1 MAYNGSKSGPNGFFQ
16 VAREKDT
23 PFGSLHQLPLP
34 AQPRILDIGCGT
46 GIWAIDMADRY
57 NSSGVVAA
65 EVIGWDLALIQPQRI
80 PPGLMFEKRDVED
93 MPWRGVNRDYFDLIH
108 VQMLLGSIGNWPAL
122 YGQILRHLKPGSG
135 ILEQVEIDL
144 RPRSEKGELPGNTK
158 LSLWTRELSEAF
170 DRAGT
175 PLSMD
180 PKTQALLEDVGF
192 VDVKQETKRVPCNAW
207 PDDEHEKDMGRW
219 FNLALTQGLQA
230 MSYGPLTRK
239 LHYNKDQV
247 DALVAEVRREICDRN
262 LRAYCTMCV
271 FAQQTIASSVYRA
284 NLMVGIYGLHGD
296 PLRGGNDLKPPQ
308 CLSSHRCRSIAS
320 SGFAG
325 YCSIARDPT
334 PFWPLIASRVLR
346 LIVAPKHSLS
356 GLPKPLV

>member
-1 MAYNGSKSGPNGFFQ
+1 MDRMDIFHRFFQ

-34 AQPRILDIGCGT
+34 AQPRILDLGCGT
-46 GIWAIDMADRY
+46 GIWAIDMTDRY

-65 EVIGWDLALIQPQRI
+65 EVIGWDLALIQPPRI
-80 PPGLMFEKRDVED
+80 PPGLTFEKRDVED

-144 RPRSEKGELPGNTK
+144 RPRSEKGELPANTK
-158 LSLWTRELSEAF
+158 LSLWIRELGEAF

-175 PLSMD
+175 PLGMD
-180 PKTQALLEDVGF
+180 PKTQALLEDLGF
-192 VDVKQETKRVPCNAW
+192 VDVKQETKRIPCNAW
-207 PDDEHEKDMGRW
+207 PDDEHEKDIGRW

-247 DALVAEVRREICDRN
+247 DALVAEVRREVCDRS
-262 LRAYCTMCV
+262 LRAYCT
-271 FAQQTIASSVYRA
+271 
-284 NLMVGIYGLHGD
+284 YGLHED
-296 PLRGGNDLKPPQ
+296 PLRGGNDLKPPLGAY
-308 CLSSHRCRSIAS
+308 LSIDAVR
-320 SGFAG
+320 
-325 YCSIARDPT
+325 
-334 PFWPLIASRVLR
+334 
-346 LIVAPKHSLS
+346 
-356 GLPKPLV
+356 